1 MEIKMSAIKQKI
13 LTIRGLTGSGKSSW
27 LRHNSDEHN
36 IDRWISADDYFINH
50 NGNYIFEAGLLPNAH
65 ANCQQRT
72 RSDLE
77 LGFKTIGIHNTFSCR
92 WEMEPYILLAKE
104 FNAEF
109 QVIDLFDG
117 GCTDKELFERNV
129 HDVPLE
135 TIVAMR
141 ARWEHDW
148 EGGNPTPPWL
158 RK

>member
-1 MEIKMSAIKQKI
+1 
-13 LTIRGLTGSGKSSW
+13 
-27 LRHNSDEHN
+27 
-36 IDRWISADDYFINH
+36 
-50 NGNYIFEAGLLPNAH
+50 
-65 ANCQQRT
+65 
-72 RSDLE
+72 
-77 LGFKTIGIHNTFSCR
+77 
-92 WEMEPYILLAKE
+92 MEPYILLAKE

-117 GCTDKELFERNV
+117 GCTDQELFERNV